1 MRSASEGKGLDE
13 ITKSRRGPKTYP
25 GKHFLHREGEEVGEA
40 DVPTRRGKSH
50 GSLGRKGDQEKR
62 RGLQCL

>member
-40 DVPTRRGKSH
+40 DI
-50 GSLGRKGDQEKR
+50 DQPEEER
-62 RGLQCL
+62 VTEV